1 MQKSIEKFSIGS
13 NRKRPPYK
21 TKALQCPSCS
31 APLSIYSEK
40 SQLIICSSCNM
51 NLNCTKEELV
61 ALGKPQQSTVRFA
74 FSLHQECILDGIR
87 YKVIARL
94 RYRDR
99 WKGFTR
105 VYLLFHPFHGTR
117 WLSEYKNTFSIS
129 ENKRVRARSL
139 PDKFSEGCTIQT
151 EDGITWV
158 CESESQQI
166 LTYVD
171 GALPWIAKTQDTS
184 YEVEFEKQGD
194 KSSYLSIEV
203 EHGGKEI
210 TYTYS
215 HKIPA
220 KTVNVG
226 FGLTP
231 SGAKPLPRRQVQL
244 LRFLAILCM
253 IVSAILIVLPSREYV
268 TEFAFDAASFKM
280 GKHEKYSYQESKV
293 HGIVSPS
300 FSLSASDVQKGFQLE
315 YPIEHS
321 LKIELLKA
329 DTPAQDF
336 ASFDALYEKEK
347 KESNQQKSTRI
358 VVAKKLSYRSD
369 IINILASY
377 NSMKHVTNLLSR
389 QRYPTGNFMKV
400 DEPGHYRIW
409 VKSHKATEN
418 FTIDVSKNV
427 SITRFYIFSFL
438 VSFLVLLQSRRM

>member
-1 MQKSIEKFSIGS
+1 
-13 NRKRPPYK
+13 
-21 TKALQCPSCS
+21 
-31 APLSIYSEK
+31 
-40 SQLIICSSCNM
+40 M

-74 FSLHQECILDGIR
+74 FSLHQECTLDGIK

-99 WKGFTR
+99 WKDFTR

-139 PDKFSEGCTIQT
+139 PEKFSEGCTIQT

-158 CESESQQI
+158 CESESQQV

-171 GALPWIAKTQDTS
+171 GALPWIAKIQDTS
-184 YEVEFEKQGD
+184 YEVEFERQGD

-220 KTVNVG
+220 KTVHLG
-226 FGLTP
+226 FGLTA
-231 SGAKPLPRRQVQL
+231 SGAKPLPRKQVQF
-244 LRFLAILCM
+244 LRAIAVLCM
-253 IVSAILIVLPSREYV
+253 IVSALLIVFPSREYV
-268 TEFAFDAASFKM
+268 TEFVFDAASFKM
-280 GKHEKYSYQESKV
+280 EKHEKYSYQESKV

-300 FSLSASDVQKGFQLE
+300 FSLSSSDVQKGFQLE

-321 LKIELLKA
+321 LRIKLLKA
-329 DTPAQDF
+329 KIPVKEF
-336 ASFDALYEKEK
+336 ESFDALYAREKPEK
-347 KESNQQKSTRI
+347 DQQKATRI
-358 VVAKKLSYRSD
+358 VLPKNLSYHSG
-369 IINILASY
+369 IISSFAQY
-377 NSMKHVTNLLSR
+377 NTMTWFTTLFSG
-389 QRYPTGNFMKV
+389 QRYPTGYLMKV

-409 VKSHKATEN
+409 VTSHKSTKN
-418 FTIDVSKNV
+418 FAIDVSKNI
-427 SITRFYIFSFL
+427 SITRFYIFSFF